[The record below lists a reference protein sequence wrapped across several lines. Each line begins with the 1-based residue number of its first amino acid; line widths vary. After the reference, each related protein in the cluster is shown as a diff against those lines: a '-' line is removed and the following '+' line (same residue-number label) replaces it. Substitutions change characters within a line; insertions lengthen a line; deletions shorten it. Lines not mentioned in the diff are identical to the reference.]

1 MVILATHSE
10 NDAGWRVLHKSAK
23 ITTVAP
29 REGPELYGKCLMAVV
44 AGNSSRLVE
53 PLKFC

>member
-10 NDAGWRVLHKSAK
+10 NDAGWRVSAK

-29 REGPELYGKCLMAVV
+29 REGPELYGKCHMAVV
-44 AGNSSRLVE
+44 AGNCSRLVE